1 MLSISFLV
9 HQAL

>member
-9 HQAL
+9 HLAQ